1 MAAAPGDAAHGGR
14 LTAPSSATPS
24 RWTEAVVRRI
34 QPLTP
39 RVIGVVLDTPLAA
52 PLAGQHVDVRLTA
65 SDGYQAQRSY
75 SIASAPGADGLELA
89 IERLP
94 DGKVS
99 SFFFDAAQP
108 GDTLEIRGPVGS
120 RFVWRES
127 DGGPLLLVAGGS
139 GIAPLM
145 AMLRHRRTHARDVAA
160 LLLYSARTWE
170 DVIFRDE
177 LVAAAADDPAF
188 AFVAAI
194 TRAPAARPGDYDR
207 RLDAASLRDAL
218 DRWGHVPRHAYV
230 CGSNAFVEGITAAL
244 VAQGLSPRTI
254 RAERFG
260 GTRRRAT
267 CAAVRRRRRTAPR
280 CETTRP
286 AAGR

>member
-1 MAAAPGDAAHGGR
+1 
-14 LTAPSSATPS
+14 LTPRAIAVAPSPAAPS

-39 RVIGVVLDTPLAA
+39 RVIGVVLDAPLAA
-52 PLAGQHVDVRLTA
+52 PLAGQHVDLRLTA
-65 SDGYQAQRSY
+65 PDGYQAQRSY
-75 SIASAPGADGLELA
+75 SIASAPDSDGLELA
-89 IERLP
+89 IEQLP
-94 DGKVS
+94 DGEVS
-99 SFFFDAAQP
+99 SFFGVAQP
-108 GDTLEIRGPVGS
+108 GDTLEIRGPIGGH
-120 RFVWRES
+120 FVWRES

-139 GIAPLM
+139 GVAPLM

-170 DVIFRDE
+170 EVIFRDE

-194 TRAPAARPGDYDR
+194 TRAPTARPGDYDR

-218 DRWGHVPRHAYV
+218 DRWGYAPRHTYV
-230 CGSNAFVEGITAAL
+230 CGSNAFVEGVTTAL
-244 VAQGLSPRTI
+244 VGQGLPPRSI

-260 GTRRRAT
+260 GT
-267 CAAVRRRRRTAPR
+267 P
-280 CETTRP
+280 
-286 AAGR
+286 